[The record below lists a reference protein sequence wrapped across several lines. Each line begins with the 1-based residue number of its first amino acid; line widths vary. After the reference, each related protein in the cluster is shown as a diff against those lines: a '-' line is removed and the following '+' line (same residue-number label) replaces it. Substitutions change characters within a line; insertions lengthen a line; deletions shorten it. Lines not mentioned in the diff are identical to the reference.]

1 MKKEQIEKA
10 IDNSYKY
17 TSAGFL
23 IDHDILADKILALSQ
38 PTTDLD
44 KKDDLKAAYYD
55 GYDAA
60 KIDELVHNENVNLWR
75 LRYESLL
82 KGLNDVTNELN
93 VYKINKDFDLD
104 ELKEQW
110 IKYCTDNKMNGVIKG
125 WNFFLPHLQ
134 KPVESEWIKLKDKK
148 PEREPNVKYSNVP
161 CLVIYKRQVCI
172 LCFNHEHECWD
183 DKDGDDYCC
192 DIESIEFWQP
202 LPKPPIQTK

>member
-1 MKKEQIEKA
+1 MNKEQIEKVVNKF
-10 IDNSYKY
+10 ILSYGEEPNDYKEVFYNSKKNIGINLYSY
-17 TSAGFL
+17 LCDFAE
-23 IDHDILADKILALSQ
+23 DLSQ
-38 PTTDLD
+38 PTTDLEHS
-44 KKDDLKAAYYD
+44 K
-55 GYDAA
+55 
-60 KIDELVHNENVNLWR
+60 ENVNLWR

-93 VYKINKDFDLD
+93 VYKVNKDFDLA
-104 ELKEQW
+104 ELKKRFELAFNFD
-110 IKYCTDNKMNGVIKG
+110 YDCSFDSL